1 MATAII
7 NLEGLDGYSVTGA
20 TRLEST
26 QTTDVSL
33 LISGWSV
40 RVDSAG
46 SPPDSFYSSDL
57 SITPTG
63 DASWVPSSNIS
74 IRSSLVATS
83 GVNWC
88 RIIFT
93 GPPNTDF
100 TLDAFATYSLGDR
113 IAEVRVNGSASQNI
127 NSAPSGVPND
137 SVTLNFSGTTD
148 GSGEATLEFR
158 RFSAGNAPL
167 TSLRLS
173 TPDGPSVSLGTTTY
187 TPGSTISGSYANFA
201 GVPTSP
207 LVLTDSGSNTLNV
220 TVTITDNG
228 DGTGTFT
235 GTMPSLPAQGASAAG
250 LLFGSVTASLI
261 DPDTTAPVLTTA
273 TVTSPAAGQIDGT
286 VDTDEA
292 DGTLYYVATLNATE
306 TLATVK
312 AGSSQS
318 VIATGTQTVSVT
330 GLAAGT
336 YYMHFAHTDQAGND
350 SAVLTSA
357 SVVVA

>member
-1 MATAII
+1 MPYYYSQVSRANAQGIILTGIVGDPTIRMTLATPQSAGDGDPAANWYMADGRHGSGTSYMLFLSDGGQG
-7 NLEGLDGYSVTGA
+7 NTGVTFVTLDGSPTDTSGLIGAPADSEIQWTMSDVQGSLTLFCKESLDENADALGIYELEVDDDNGTHIFDIAGTSTGA
-20 TRLEST
+20 N
-26 QTTDVSL
+26 
-33 LISGWSV
+33 I
-40 RVDSAG
+40 
-46 SPPDSFYSSDL
+46 PDSL
-57 SITPTG
+57 GSITATINNAPG
-63 DASWVPSSNIS
+63 DDSQWVLYGEP
-74 IRSSLVATS
+74 
-83 GVNWC
+83 
-88 RIIFT
+88 
-93 GPPNTDF
+93 
-100 TLDAFATYSLGDR
+100 
-113 IAEVRVNGSASQNI
+113 
-127 NSAPSGVPND
+127 
-137 SVTLNFSGTTD
+137 SVTLDN
-148 GSGEATLEFR
+148 ATQ
-158 RFSAGNAPL
+158 
-167 TSLRLS
+167 
-173 TPDGPSVSLGTTTY
+173 
-187 TPGSTISGSYANFA
+187 TPGSTINGSYANFS

-235 GTMPSLPAQGASAAG
+235 GTMPTLPAQGASATG
-250 LLFGSVTASLI
+250 LLFGSVTAELI

-273 TVTSPAAGQIDGT
+273 TVTSPSAGQIDGT

-312 AGSSQS
+312 AGASQA
-318 VIATGTQTVSVT
+318 VIATGTQSVSVT